1 MSEIRIENVTV
12 REVKIPHWMSR
23 QPNVDHLVP
32 PVVINI
38 GNPIVNIPGCVKM
51 HRDNQY
57 HNNGLPIAR
66 NLVEND
72 PDQAMILCDA
82 AVPSYD
88 AMNYEPEQLILTTEA
103 PVPNVRPPEVEAPE
117 VPSTGDLKVEK
128 DPDCPG
134 PGNLRVGDTTQS
146 GEERVIGHQ
155 LIQDPGN
162 PTKKICETLYE
173 PTTTLQKF
181 LPTVNQATSVTAL
194 AVVATAGAAATPL
207 LIRIIRPAIKKL
219 WTTIQKKVGKD
230 IRQLSKS
237 EIETKKYR
245 EKKGLPPLKRK

>member
-12 REVKIPHWMSR
+12 RDVKIPHWMSR

-57 HNNGLPIAR
+57 HNNGLPIDR

-72 PDQAMILCDA
+72 PDQIMTLCDA
-82 AVPSYD
+82 EVPSYD

-173 PTTTLQKF
+173 PTTTLQKY

-207 LIRIIRPAIKKL
+207 LIRIIRPVIKRLWATLQKKL
-219 WTTIQKKVGKD
+219 GKG
-230 IRQLSKS
+230 
-237 EIETKKYR
+237 
-245 EKKGLPPLKRK
+245 EKKEELTSDKILKKNGMKKLRITD

>member
-12 REVKIPHWMSR
+12 RDVKIPHWMSR

-57 HNNGLPIAR
+57 HNNGLPIDR
-66 NLVEND
+66 NFVEND
-72 PDQAMILCDA
+72 PDQAMTLCDA
-82 AVPSYD
+82 EVPSYD

-237 EIETKKYR
+237 EIETNKYR